1 MILEAKLKTVKP
13 RERNQDLKFTGG
25 PHTNETEA

>member
-1 MILEAKLKTVKP
+1 MILEAKLKIVKP

-25 PHTNETEA
+25 PHTSETES